1 MHDLFSAYVD
11 ETGRLVMDQAD
22 PKTGELV
29 PVPIGELP
37 TERALVGL
45 GYAIRNVQMST
56 DQQLAILDEQIGFL
70 QMHRQRVTERSDN
83 QSRFLQE
90 RAAMLLNILKEE
102 GKVPLDK
109 QLRPAMT
116 IPGCGKWAILTTQ
129 RASLDRSDYDAMSE
143 DQRTEIALAHKD
155 LFRIVKVLTI
165 KPDARA
171 ILKQLQAGQAIDGFA
186 VNPSVDGITF
196 KPETGTGLP
205 PVGTKT
211 ISQDG
216 EE

>member
-11 ETGRLVMDQAD
+11 ETGRLVMDQPD
-22 PKTGELV
+22 PKTGELM

-45 GYAIRNVQMST
+45 GYAMRNLQMST
-56 DQQLAILDEQIGFL
+56 DQQLAILDEQIRLL
-70 QMHRQRVTERSDN
+70 QLHQERVTERARN
-83 QSRFLQE
+83 QSRFLEE
-90 RAAMLLNILKEE
+90 RASILLDSLKQQ
-102 GKVPLDK
+102 GKISLDK
-109 QLRPAMT
+109 QQRPAML

-129 RASLDRSDYDAMSE
+129 RASLDRSDYDAMPE
-143 DQRTEIALAHKD
+143 DRRAEIALAHKD
-155 LFRIVKVLTI
+155 LFKIMTITTI

-196 KPETGTGLP
+196 KAETGTGLP